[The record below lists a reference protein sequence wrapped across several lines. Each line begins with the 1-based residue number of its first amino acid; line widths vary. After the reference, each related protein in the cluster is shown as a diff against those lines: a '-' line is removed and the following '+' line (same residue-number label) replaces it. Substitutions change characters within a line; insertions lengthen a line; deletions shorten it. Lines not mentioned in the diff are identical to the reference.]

1 MRDINSE
8 RTAIHEAGHA
18 TVAILKHVLVTGLR
32 IFDTSEEIDG
42 KMIAGLCTRVA
53 APDWHTEISI
63 LVAGAAA
70 EAAYFKDP
78 FPRFYDGGWSDFG
91 EAFNHALELVRPK
104 APEEFSH
111 YLENDADDFLCAVRD
126 GWYPPG
132 LHGQAKRRLT
142 LYAKRYGEASDF
154 ACDLVHQEAKRVTR
168 LFQTDS
174 AHKKL
179 CGELASSLQRTGALT
194 THDILECLEGL
205 SHRCGEHD

>member
-1 MRDINSE
+1 MRDINTE

-18 TVAILKHVLVTGLR
+18 TVAIMKNIPVTGLR
-32 IFDTSEEIDG
+32 IYDEPVEMDG
-42 KMIAGLCTRVA
+42 EMVVGLCTHVRA
-53 APDWHTEISI
+53 ADWHSEISI

-78 FPRFYDGGWSDFG
+78 FPRFYERGWSDFG
-91 EAFNHALELVRPK
+91 KAFNRAIELVRPK

-111 YLENDADDFLCAVRD
+111 YLENDADDFLFAVRD

-154 ACDLVHQEAKRVTR
+154 ACDFVHQEAKRVMR
-168 LFQTDS
+168 QFQEES
-174 AHKKL
+174 IHRKM
-179 CGELASSLQRTGALT
+179 CGELASLLQKSGSMT
-194 THDILECLEGL
+194 TRDILEYLDGL
-205 SHRCGEHD
+205 SDRCGKHD